1 MHHQMRTWLIG
12 MAGRA
17 PQRVMQIGG
26 KLVNITSKTPTVRG
40 RKIVIS
46 TNKVFMGSDSA
57 KVVTGKAEKKR
68 ERQALVEEG
77 RYRQQTSLAYL
88 QQYVE
93 IVPHDRE
100 ESPKFEPVQESS
112 PPEMPPSAQELL
124 TPSDGD
130 PNPPAVRGSSD
141 ENCHNLQDFA
151 EIDQTD
157 RDESPKFD
165 LVQESSPR
173 QMSPSDKG
181 LLTPSDGDPNPP
193 ADRGSLDENCHKH
206 LWSYS

>member
-1 MHHQMRTWLIG
+1 MRTWLIS

-17 PQRVMQIGG
+17 PQRVIQVGG
-26 KLVNITSKTPTVRG
+26 QLVNITTKTPMVRG
-40 RKIVIS
+40 GKIVIS

-77 RYRQQTSLAYL
+77 RYRQQTSLADH

-100 ESPKFEPVQESS
+100 ESPKFKPVQESS
-112 PPEMPPSAQELL
+112 PPEMPPSAQGLLTPSDGDPNLPAVRGSLDENCHNLQDFVEIDQTDRDESPKLEPLQESSPSEMLPSAQGLL

-130 PNPPAVRGSSD
+130 PNPPAVRGS
-141 ENCHNLQDFA
+141 
-151 EIDQTD
+151 
-157 RDESPKFD
+157 
-165 LVQESSPR
+165 
-173 QMSPSDKG
+173 
-181 LLTPSDGDPNPP
+181 
-193 ADRGSLDENCHKH
+193 LDENCHMH
-206 LWSYS
+206 PR